1 MVLRLLPADVS
12 LLPPAC
18 RRLPPSSWRCS
29 VVVSSKVHKRAVRRN
44 RLRRILHQEL
54 RRIPPQPM
62 QPLWLL
68 LSLRPGS
75 AEIEEERLLGEWDA
89 LLRQAGLRP

>member
-1 MVLRLLPADVS
+1 MVLRLLPEDPS
-12 LLPPAC
+12 LLPPVC
-18 RRLPPSSWRCS
+18 RRHAPSGWRCS

-44 RLRRILHQEL
+44 RLRRLLHQEL
-54 RRIPPQPM
+54 WRLPPRTVR
-62 QPLWLL
+62 PLWLL

-75 AEIEEERLLGEWDA
+75 AEIEEERLLGEWND